1 MSYDYNI
8 RVVLGSL
15 RYKSAPDTNLMF
27 EVPLIQTSKEIIE
40 FERSIDVGL
49 EQVYDDERQRSD
61 IFRPVGKFMVLF
73 SNNLA
78 GSSIY
83 NPFENNLYYINPE
96 IAADLECGIDASPV
110 AWTGLPQY
118 NEFDFIRTDYDVTG
132 YTQPPNEHI
141 LFAPQSASSYNWNFF
156 ISYPYENDYDKPM
169 QIQFKEDPTNP
180 LYYSSGDGI
189 PYIIE
194 NTIQNGS
201 SIISLKC
208 GVKHGVNL
216 GEFVILKDSVG
227 NIVTYRDQ
235 SLFQVYSLGL
245 ETYESNEYVINLF
258 NIGYTGTTFNN
269 LNKGTL
275 KRVILDSNSADTIS
289 KYYVRKHK
297 ILTEVNDTVLVKAG
311 FEQNIFGIKKKYES
325 SGLTPNKIARVSVKE
340 GGQSYTLSF
349 NKDIEINRLK
359 DNQTRP
365 ITELFFTVIWK
376 GFFGWT
382 TGRLQQGWE
391 FNLPLI
397 SGLPS
402 DWWKNINNS
411 ADCPFVTGSYCTMAQ
426 STQGLPSGPP
436 FLFNYVEPLMKD
448 DVLDGDFCEW
458 NDYEQLE
465 RVISDS
471 YHKFKFNRQWFNV
484 LVPSQIP
491 PVSFYLNPYGYYY
504 KPHHSITL
512 RVYSDYIENGTP
524 GEIVGIPD
532 YSYYSSTNNQFIW
545 RDIYSYG
552 FVDGRNLGVNYPFLN
567 GTHYPFKNII
577 FRIIPEGTNYI
588 EQTIIPDPLIDFC
601 E

>member
-61 IFRPVGKFMVLF
+61 IFRPTGKFMVLF
-73 SNNLA
+73 ENGLA
-78 GSSIY
+78 GHSPY
-83 NPFENNLYYINPE
+83 VPFENNLYYVNPE
-96 IAADLECGIDASPV
+96 LAADLECGTNASPV
-110 AWTGLPQY
+110 EWTGLPQY
-118 NEFDFIRTDYDVTG
+118 NEFDFIRNDYSVTG

-141 LFAPQSASSYNWNFF
+141 LFSPQSASTYNWNFY
-156 ISYPYENDYDKPM
+156 ISYPYENDYNKPM
-169 QIQFKEDPTNP
+169 QIFFKEDPNNP
-180 LYYSSGDGI
+180 LNFTSGDGI

-194 NTIQNGS
+194 NTTQNGNS
-201 SIISLKC
+201 TISLKC
-208 GVKHGVNL
+208 SVKHGVNL
-216 GEFVILKDSVG
+216 GEFVILKDSAG
-227 NIVTYRDQ
+227 NTVTYRDQ

-289 KYYVRKHK
+289 KYYVKKNK
-297 ILTEVNDTVLVKAG
+297 IITDVNDAILVNAG

-325 SGLTPNKIARVSVKE
+325 SGFTPNKIARVSLKE
-340 GGQSYTLSF
+340 GAQSYTLSF
-349 NKDIEINRLK
+349 NTDILINSLR
-359 DNQTRP
+359 DNQMRP

-376 GFFGWT
+376 GYFGWT
-382 TGRLQQGWE
+382 DGVLKQGWE
-391 FNLPLI
+391 FNLPLNPTNNLPTAWWNSI
-397 SGLPS
+397 SNPNC
-402 DWWKNINNS
+402 KTNF
-411 ADCPFVTGSYCTMAQ
+411 PFATYCT
-426 STQGLPSGPP
+426 TQGGVKNFRYVQTLP
-436 FLFNYVEPLMKD
+436 KD
-448 DVLDGDFCEW
+448 TIIDGDFCEW
-458 NDYEQLE
+458 NDYEQRE
-465 RVISDS
+465 RVISDL
-471 YHKFKFNRQWFNV
+471 YHKFNFNLQWFTV
-484 LVPSQIP
+484 LVPTELP
-491 PVSFYLNPYGYYY
+491 PFYPYYQNPYGYYY
-504 KPHHSITL
+504 KPHHPITL

-524 GEIVGIPD
+524 GEIEGIPD
-532 YSYYSSTNNQFIW
+532 YSYYSQTNNQFIW